1 MKVLVTG
8 AAGNLGSAVCRILTE
23 AGMNVVA
30 ADCMHSTDLPV
41 ELNVVD
47 LLDFADLYPLLD
59 GCRAAVHLAN
69 HLRLR
74 SRRPLQVLYG
84 ENASMNMNVF
94 QAAAEVGVEQ
104 ILYSSSVQ
112 AIAGT
117 REGPEGVGQPSGLPY
132 LPLDGDVPARPGN
145 AYALSNQAGE
155 QQKALRALL
164 VSVDRT
170 VPHDL
175 LHTILL
181 GLAGLDCRPRRA
193 DQGRRDEDRER
204 PRTKGSGTAPDGPQ
218 RTEGEEWK
226 QHDQHDGKV
235 YDGGMKRVGQHGR
248 PPRFE
253 STVSSGPGG
262 GGVNPTGV
270 GSWLDAASRT
280 PTHTDVGGHVDSDG
294 RIGRAPTGRG
304 ADVRPEPG
312 PPARPERMR

>member
-8 AAGNLGSAVCRILTE
+8 AAGNLGSAVCRTLTE

-145 AYALSNQAGE
+145 AYALSKQAGE
-155 QQKALRALL
+155 QQLQYFARIEPDLTCTAVRFPSLPAGPKPRTDPQQPGTLDTGFSYLHVEDAARLVLALL
-164 VSVDRT
+164 R
-170 VPHDL
+170 
-175 LHTILL
+175 
-181 GLAGLDCRPRRA
+181 
-193 DQGRRDEDRER
+193 
-204 PRTKGSGTAPDGPQ
+204 
-218 RTEGEEWK
+218 
-226 QHDQHDGKV
+226 
-235 YDGGMKRVGQHGR
+235 
-248 PPRFE
+248 
-253 STVSSGPGG
+253 
-262 GGVNPTGV
+262 
-270 GSWLDAASRT
+270 
-280 PTHTDVGGHVDSDG
+280 
-294 RIGRAPTGRG
+294 
-304 ADVRPEPG
+304 RPEPG
-312 PPARPERMR
+312 YRQLLPGARDNRLRMPASEVIRRFYPDVPLKVPAGEIESLVDISGIRQQYDWEPRHEGVFK